1 MIYKP
6 ALMEIKVGFLSR
18 LEKENDS
25 ELKSKVSIELGLLAR
40 DDLTT
45 QELSVERFELQ
56 RVCWRISR

>member
-25 ELKSKVSIELGLLAR
+25 ELKSKVSICPY
-40 DDLTT
+40 T
-45 QELSVERFELQ
+45 SIERTWPFSK
-56 RVCWRISR
+56 RRPDYSRAVS